1 MIFFWDF
8 LVNCLLDFD
17 NFVKVFGYEL
27 FLYVGG
33 VVLRMLVVG
42 NVFILNEVL
51 LDIFILFYYEMV

>member
-1 MIFFWDF
+1 M
-8 LVNCLLDFD
+8 LDFD

-42 NVFILNEVL
+42 NVFIFNEVL
-51 LDIFILFYYEMV
+51 LDMFILFYYEMV